1 MKAKLANAALLTAS
15 IVFSLLILEVSLRA
29 FHNEWGYINFRDRD
43 ALFENKSP
51 ATFDSE
57 LGWLPK
63 QGVWSAFAPGTQ
75 ITEPGAVVTILEDG
89 IRSNGSG
96 QVVNT
101 TESILAVGD
110 SFTFGSQVSC
120 VDDPVEARAI
130 WYVRRGRV
138 RSCVDDPVEARA
150 IWYVRRGRVRSCV
163 RPTLRGLVTAG
174 PDAIRSLAPKQIY
187 ALEWRITL
195 DGFFQAPGST
205 GSPSRHHRP
214 HSPIS
219 CGNR

>member
-138 RSCVDDPVEARA
+138 RSCV
-150 IWYVRRGRVRSCV
+150 

-195 DGFFQAPGST
+195 DGVLPGSGFDRFAIT
-205 GSPSRHHRP
+205 PPSPSLTRQLWQP
-214 HSPIS
+214 LMGFLWLQAAPP
-219 CGNR
+219 GTAAVQPKA

>member
-138 RSCVDDPVEARA
+138 RSCV
-150 IWYVRRGRVRSCV
+150 

>member
-43 ALFENKSP
+43 TLFENKSP

-138 RSCVDDPVEARA
+138 RSCV
-150 IWYVRRGRVRSCV
+150 

-214 HSPIS
+214 HSPVS

>member
-138 RSCVDDPVEARA
+138 RSCV
-150 IWYVRRGRVRSCV
+150 

-214 HSPIS
+214 HSPVS